1 MTDLFDFEPR
11 KDLYGVMG
19 NPITH
24 SKSPRIHRLFA
35 QQTDQRLEYTA
46 IHVDLGGLAQA
57 VGNFDASGGKGL
69 NITVPFKQE
78 AWALVDTRSAR
89 AERAGAV
96 NTIKFENDQRYGD
109 NTDGVGLVNDLTLN
123 HRLDLQGQRILLM
136 GAGGAARGVLAPL
149 LECQPAQLVIVN
161 RTPDKAVEMAAAF
174 ADLGKLQGC
183 GYHELE
189 GQQFDLV
196 INATAASLQGE
207 LPPLPD
213 MLLGKAVVCYDMMY
227 GNVTP
232 FMQWAQTHGAVR
244 VLDGLGMLV
253 EQAAE
258 SFYLWRG
265 VRPQTA
271 PVIAL
276 LRSELQ
282 TASART

>member
-1 MTDLFDFEPR
+1 MSDLFDFEQR
-11 KDLYGVMG
+11 QDQYGVMG

-24 SKSPRIHRLFA
+24 SKSPRIHSLFA
-35 QQTDQRLEYTA
+35 QQTQQHLTYTA
-46 IHVDLGGLAQA
+46 IHVDLGGFAQA

-78 AWALVDTRSAR
+78 AFALVTECSPR

-96 NTIKFENDQRYGD
+96 NTIKFEKNKRYGD
-109 NTDGVGLVNDLTLN
+109 NTDGVGLVNDLTQN
-123 HRLDLQGQRILLM
+123 HHLALQGKRILLM

-149 LECQPAQLVIVN
+149 LECKPAQLVIAN
-161 RTPDKAVEMAAAF
+161 RTPDKAVALAAAF
-174 ADLGKLQGC
+174 ADLGKITGC

-189 GQQFDLV
+189 SQHFDIV

-213 MLLGKAVVCYDMMY
+213 DLLAENAVCYDMMY
-227 GNVTP
+227 GKLTP
-232 FMQWAQTHGAVR
+232 FMQWAKSHGAAQ

-276 LRSELQ
+276 LRSELPPQ
-282 TASART
+282 

>member
-1 MTDLFDFEPR
+1 MSDLFDFEPR
-11 KDLYGVMG
+11 KDVYGVMG

-35 QQTDQRLEYTA
+35 QQTDQHLEYTA
-46 IHVDLGGLAQA
+46 IHVDLGGFAQA

-78 AWALVDTRSAR
+78 AWALVDKRSAR
-89 AERAGAV
+89 ADRAGAV
-96 NTIKFENDQRYGD
+96 NTIKFDKHQRYGD
-109 NTDGVGLVNDLTLN
+109 NTDGIGLVNDLTQNHQLN
-123 HRLDLQGQRILLM
+123 LQSKRILLM

-149 LECQPAQLVIVN
+149 LECKPAQLVIAN
-161 RTPDKAVEMAAAF
+161 RTPDKAVELAASF
-174 ADLGKLQGC
+174 ADLGAIRGC
-183 GYHELE
+183 SYHELNE
-189 GQQFDLV
+189 QQFDLV

-207 LPPLPD
+207 LPPLPAT
-213 MLLGKAVVCYDMMY
+213 LLAEGAQCYDMMY
-227 GNVTP
+227 GKPTP
-232 FMQWAQTHGAVR
+232 FTEWAKTHGAAL

-276 LRSELQ
+276 LRSELNK
-282 TASART
+282 TRV